1 MVFGYT
7 NGAFSSLVNV
17 IEASILVHFDRE
29 KSNALFEELADWN
42 EVLKH
47 SEADLRGPNL

>member
-1 MVFGYT
+1 MVH
-7 NGAFSSLVNV
+7 L
-17 IEASILVHFDRE
+17 DRE

-47 SEADLRGPNL
+47 SEPDLQGPKL